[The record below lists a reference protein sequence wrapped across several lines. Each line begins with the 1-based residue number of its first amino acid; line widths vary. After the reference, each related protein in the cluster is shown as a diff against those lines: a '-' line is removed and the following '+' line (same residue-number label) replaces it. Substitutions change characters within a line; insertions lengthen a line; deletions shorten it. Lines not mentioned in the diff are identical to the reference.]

1 MKARTSGR
9 GGPCEAVQ
17 YSDQMKCARC
27 GLAYDVN
34 DPDPPDC
41 KPQTFAEFEEKVVD
55 SMVKAYG
62 LPREVITTPQPEQNG
77 PSKAREIL
85 DRLGL

>member
-17 YSDQMKCARC
+17 YSDQMQCARC

-34 DPDPPDC
+34 DPEPPEC
-41 KPQTFAEFEEKVVD
+41 R
-55 SMVKAYG
+55 
-62 LPREVITTPQPEQNG
+62 LVITTPQKEQNG